1 MTPGID
7 LLHLATGAW
16 ELEVQPARGGA
27 VTALRHRGRAVL
39 LSPRPA
45 SIDAMGAACFALVP
59 YANRIAGGRIAQGG
73 RNWVLPRNYDND
85 AHPLH
90 GTGWKRPWSV
100 LAQKAD
106 VIELALAH
114 QPDAHWPWAFGA
126 RQRISLLADAVSFEL
141 EVSNAAAEPM
151 PIGLGFHPAFVA
163 CASTTFTTQVD
174 RVWHID
180 AEILPISIAPAGE
193 VLPELP
199 GPVPV
204 ARTRLVD
211 HCFTGWSRELRIDQA
226 GSDGDMTVTMT
237 APAGMDFFHLYIPP
251 GKDFFCAEPVSH
263 MPGAI
268 QRPGEPGTGLRH
280 LAPGEALRVWM
291 RIAVRDAGA

>member
-1 MTPGID
+1 MNSNDD

-27 VTALRHRGRAVL
+27 VTALRHRGRDVL
-39 LSPRPA
+39 VSPRPS
-45 SIDAMGAACFALVP
+45 SIDAMGAASFALVP
-59 YANRIAGGRIAQGG
+59 YANRIAGGRVEDGG
-73 RNWVLPRNYDND
+73 RKWTLPRNFDTD

-100 LAQKAD
+100 QTHQAD

-114 QPDAHWPWAFGA
+114 QADEHWPWAFTA
-126 RQRISLLADAVSFEL
+126 RQRISLLVDAVSFEL
-141 EVSNAAAEPM
+141 EVTNAAAERA
-151 PIGLGFHPAFVA
+151 PIGLGFHPAFAA
-163 CASTTFTTQVD
+163 CAATTLSTQVE

-180 AEILPISIAPAGE
+180 AEILPVSMAPAAE

-199 GPVPV
+199 GPVSV
-204 ARTRLVD
+204 VRSQLVD
-211 HCFTGWSRELRIDQA
+211 HCFTGWSRELRIDHA
-226 GSDGDMTVTMT
+226 GSGGDITVTMT

-251 GKDFFCAEPVSH
+251 GKSFFCAEPVSH

-268 QRPGEPGTGLRH
+268 QRPGEAGTGLRY
-280 LAPGEALRVWM
+280 LAPGETLACWM
-291 RIAVRDAGA
+291 KIATQG